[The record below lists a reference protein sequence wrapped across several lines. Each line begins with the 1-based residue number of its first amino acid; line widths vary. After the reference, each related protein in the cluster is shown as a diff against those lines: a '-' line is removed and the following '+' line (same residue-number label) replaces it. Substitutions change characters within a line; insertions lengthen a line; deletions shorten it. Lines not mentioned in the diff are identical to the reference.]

1 MEIVNLNQVRKI
13 VFSPRKVTDLYK
25 WAEIKHTTFKQWFLN
40 LFKSK
45 DNKEYTKERFIIEA
59 LCYSDNT
66 YDTAEDFNS
75 QNGEEF
81 YAEPNSKLIFRKAFV
96 SIVYASKDIHSEYFY
111 FDSNKQAKEYFDK
124 INKYAQEHNV
134 PFINFEAETL
144 KENY

>member
-13 VFSPRKVTDLYK
+13 VFSPRKVSTLYK
-25 WAEIKHTTFKQWFLN
+25 WTEIQHTTFKHWFLN
-40 LFKSK
+40 MIKRK
-45 DNKEYTKERFIIEA
+45 DNKEHTKERLITAAFF
-59 LCYSDNT
+59 DDT
-66 YDTAEDFNS
+66 YDTAEDFNI